1 MDRQQQ
7 LRLNAVIYG
16 HFADGASESAAR
28 DRIHS
33 KYGIKVRLSTI
44 QKWYEKFRDGET
56 IFNSDEIYE
65 RKSIE
70 LDQYANTQRAHLH
83 TFKRSPYA
91 QNYFIDGRYSIVA
104 DKFELIV
111 VDLFNFKTSKFY
123 IDNQS
128 LPNMKFVFPSYDPY
142 YGLNNMIFPMNLSTI
157 VVIFVSGD
165 KEYIGAAKL
174 NFHTSRF
181 SIKNAI
187 EVPCLRCSNHLIGQ
201 QKTPNSQAQVCLI
214 TRVFDYRSQKYQ
226 LIDIGDDGLLKLG
239 TAFDLPGNMET
250 HCMYDNHLYG
260 LVRRGYQEEFTEL
273 LKISITTNERSHFI
287 IDNCFLIK
295 HEYEIRYY
303 TCICV
308 GPNLYTTHFKGDC
321 QYLFKI
327 NLNTMVQ
334 EKTDFVFTKYRL
346 QFHSDGERTLLV
358 TNSNKWNDS
367 NNPETYRITINQ
379 PDSLFDCAWLAI
391 QRRVQFHDMSLL
403 SYAMNKL
410 PRNSR
415 LRFTLPQLARSTQRK
430 IERFHRLTRVE

>member
-7 LRLNAVIYG
+7 LRLNAAIYG
-16 HFADGASESAAR
+16 HFADGASESAAG

-33 KYGIKVRLSTI
+33 KFGIKLNLSTI

-65 RKSIE
+65 HKSIE
-70 LDQYANTQRAHLH
+70 LDLYANTQRAYLH
-83 TFKRSPYA
+83 TFKCLAHSH
-91 QNYFIDGRYSIVA
+91 YFIDGRYSIIA
-104 DKFELIV
+104 EKSELIV

-128 LPNMKFVFPSYDPY
+128 LPNMKFVFPSYNSY
-142 YGLNNMIFPMNLSTI
+142 YSLNNMIFPMNLNTI

-181 SIKNAI
+181 SIKNAV
-187 EVPCLRCSNHLIGQ
+187 EVTWPACSKYVVGQ
-201 QKTPNSQAQVCLI
+201 PETPNSRARVCLI
-214 TRVFDYRSQKYQ
+214 YRDHHFYKYQ
-226 LIDIGDDGLLKLG
+226 LIEIEDDGLLQLG
-239 TAFDLPGNMET
+239 TMFELHVEPDTM
-250 HCMYDNHLYG
+250 CMYENHIYG
-260 LVRRGYQEEFTEL
+260 IVGSGRKQQFTEL
-273 LKISITTNERSHFI
+273 LKISITTDERSHFL
-287 IDNCFLIK
+287 IDNSFLIK
-295 HEYEIRYY
+295 HEYEIGYY
-303 TCICV
+303 NCICV

-327 NLNTMVQ
+327 NLNTMVL
-334 EKTDFVFTKYRL
+334 EKTDFVFTKYL
-346 QFHSDGERTLLV
+346 LEFHSDGKRTLLV
-358 TNSNKWNDS
+358 TNRNKWNDS
-367 NNPETYRITINQ
+367 DILEVYRITINQ

-403 SYAMNKL
+403 LYAMNKL

-430 IERFHRLTRVE
+430 IERLHRLTRVE